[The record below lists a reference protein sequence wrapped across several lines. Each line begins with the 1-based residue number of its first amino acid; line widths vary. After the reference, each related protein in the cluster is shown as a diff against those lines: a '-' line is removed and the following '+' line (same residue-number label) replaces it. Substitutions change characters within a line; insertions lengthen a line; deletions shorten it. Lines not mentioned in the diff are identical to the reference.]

1 MEWQF
6 VVALV
11 IAIPI
16 ILFPAAFVWY
26 LNIGGIYA
34 AIKEARQRRVARE
47 KEVGESARTEQSITE
62 TAPKERSGQ
71 EELVGQKR

>member
-1 MEWQF
+1 MEWGF
-6 VVALV
+6 IVALI

-34 AIKEARQRRVARE
+34 VIKGIQERRAARKEATRAAA
-47 KEVGESARTEQSITE
+47 KAAKS
-62 TAPKERSGQ
+62 
-71 EELVGQKR
+71 